1 MDNLMP
7 IIGALILVILIAVSI
22 IQKRKI
28 SKTPSQN
35 PIGEA
40 EVCLAYGRKKEA
52 KKILEK
58 YLLSN
63 PGDPKALELLEQAN

>member
-7 IIGALILVILIAVSI
+7 IIGALIFVVLIAVAI
-22 IQKRKI
+22 IQKRKL
-28 SKTPSQN
+28 SNTPSQN

-40 EVCLAYGRKKEA
+40 EVYLAYGRKKEA
-52 KKILEK
+52 KEILEK

-63 PGDPKALELLEQAN
+63 PSDPKALELLKQAN